1 MRASWHAWPTREG
14 SSSACETSLLRDAG
28 GNLHPGG
35 QVCPAEHFLRQIM
48 KFLASLTLRRRHR
61 SPRHALASL
70 DVGESRSTAGAE
82 EDAAAGPSET
92 VQRAESIIE
101 QVVNG
106 SSEWAKHAP
115 QITYRLSDSSVR
127 KVSHQVHQQGLVTDQ
142 ALCLARGL
150 PPGRRYTPSRISRLA
165 HVWRRSWTRRAAGR
179 PVAPPRSAYGASPDG
194 RPEGGQLAGVVEEL
208 PIGVPGRGLE
218 AGRRLYQRSGHSPK
232 FTPPAAG
239 STSAPRSLASSTPSR
254 TARRRACGRSS
265 WSAAGPP
272 GRASVPAGGCDLGRA
287 GCLSG
292 PPRRP
297 ALPPALELAGVG
309 GGVVDALAD

>member
-1 MRASWHAWPTREG
+1 ME
-14 SSSACETSLLRDAG
+14 EAG
-28 GNLHPGG
+28 D
-35 QVCPAEHFLRQIM
+35 VEFE
-48 KFLASLTLRRRHR
+48 
-61 SPRHALASL
+61 SPHL
-70 DVGESRSTAGAE
+70 
-82 EDAAAGPSET
+82 
-92 VQRAESIIE
+92 
-101 QVVNG
+101 
-106 SSEWAKHAP
+106 
-115 QITYRLSDSSVR
+115 
-127 KVSHQVHQQGLVTDQ
+127 HQQGLVTDQ

-218 AGRRLYQRSGHSPK
+218 AGRRLYQRSAHSPK

-297 ALPPALELAGVG
+297 ALPPALELAGLVVASWMPWRTRGCLAGRLDAGPCRQEQPRVG
-309 GGVVDALAD
+309 WGQWTR